1 MKKLRRISALIAII
15 LIGAGAA
22 IYTNKPKAIDKDVD
36 VGQITLYEE
45 GSSSTENLEASVP
58 KKDLTFGVLGDIHSN
73 IDSFQEAIEDF
84 HGINPNMDLLVLN
97 GDTVDQG
104 KEESYDSI
112 KNVINKNNV
121 LLPKIIIKN
130 IGNHEFY
137 DYEAGTNSAE
147 QVKTFINRYLEFA
160 GEEKVYHDKWVNG
173 YHFIS
178 LGSEDGNSKTTDSVR
193 AFISDTQQ
201 KWLKDK
207 LAEKYQKGKPIFVF
221 LHQHLNN
228 GNTGWIGVEQSKE
241 VRKILSKYPEVILFT
256 SHTHSDL
263 SNTSILLKQ
272 PFTMV
277 HTGAVSYTI
286 VYDNKLEGG
295 RKREPYIKG
304 LYIEVDGNKVSVNG
318 RNIKEKEWIFNKEIP
333 ME

>member
-1 MKKLRRISALIAII
+1 MKKLKRISAVIVIVLVGVAIS
-15 LIGAGAA
+15 
-22 IYTNKPKAIDKDVD
+22 IYLNKPKAIDK
-36 VGQITLYEE
+36 
-45 GSSSTENLEASVP
+45 STETVCSNEKAVSVDEP
-58 KKDLTFGVLGDIHSN
+58 VENTTQKKGITFGVLGDIHSN
-73 IDSFQEAIEDF
+73 VDSFQEAIEDL
-84 HGINPNMDLLVLN
+84 HSIDPKMDLLVLN

-104 KEESYDSI
+104 KEESYTSI
-112 KNVINKNNV
+112 KSVINKNKD

-147 QVKTFINRYLEFA
+147 QVKIFINRYLEFA
-160 GEEKVYHDKWVNG
+160 GEEKVYHDKWVGG

-201 KWLKDK
+201 KWLKEK
-207 LAEKYQKGKPIFVF
+207 LAERYEKGKPIFVF

-228 GNTGWIGVEQSKE
+228 GNEGWIGVEQSKE

-263 SNTSILLKQ
+263 NNSSILFKQ
-272 PFTMV
+272 PFTIV

-286 VYDNKLEGG
+286 VYDDNYEGG
-295 RKREPYIKG
+295 RKREPFIKG
-304 LYIEVDGNKVSVNG
+304 LYVKAEDDKVTING
-318 RNIKEKEWIFNKEIP
+318 RNIKDKQWIFSKEIDI
-333 ME
+333 E

>member
-1 MKKLRRISALIAII
+1 MKKFKRISAIIAIF
-15 LIGAGAA
+15 LIGATAA
-22 IYTNKPKAIDKDVD
+22 IYMNKPKAIDKNTELVISKGEVIDA
-36 VGQITLYEE
+36 EE
-45 GSSSTENLEASVP
+45 STESLAP
-58 KKDLTFGVLGDIHSN
+58 KKDLTFAVLGDIHSN
-73 IDSFQEAIEDF
+73 GDSFQKAIEDF
-84 HGINPNMDLLVLN
+84 HTINPRMDLLVLN

-104 KEESYDSI
+104 KEESYNSI
-112 KNVINKNNV
+112 KNVINKNKD
-121 LLPKIIIKN
+121 LLPKTIIKN

-137 DYEAGTNSAE
+137 DYDAGTNSAE

-160 GEEKVYHDKWVNG
+160 DEEKVYHDKWVNG

-207 LAEKYQKGKPIFVF
+207 LAEKYEKGKPIFVF
-221 LHQHLNN
+221 LHQHLND
-228 GNTGWIGVEQSKE
+228 GNTGWIGVEQSSE
-241 VRKILSKYPEVILFT
+241 VRKILSKYPEIILCT

-263 SNTSILLKQ
+263 NNSSILLKQ

-304 LYIEVDGNKVSVNG
+304 LYVEVDGNKVVING
-318 RNIKEKEWIFNKEIP
+318 RDIKENKWIFNKEIP
-333 ME
+333 VE

>member
-1 MKKLRRISALIAII
+1 MKKFRGISVAIAIV
-15 LIGAGAA
+15 LIGVVAA
-22 IYTNKPKAIDKDVD
+22 AYITKTKAVDKNTESA
-36 VGQITLYEE
+36 ISNEE
-45 GSSSTENLEASVP
+45 VTSTDENTESTTQ
-58 KKDLTFGVLGDIHSN
+58 KKDLTFAVLGDVHGN
-73 IDSFQEAIEDF
+73 IPSFQDAIEDL
-84 HGINPNMDLLVLN
+84 HNINPRMDLLVLN

-104 KEESYDSI
+104 KEDSYVSI
-112 KNVINKNNV
+112 KEAISKNKD
-121 LLPKIIIKN
+121 LLPKTIIKN

-137 DYEAGTNSAE
+137 DYEAGTNSPE

-160 GEEKVYHDKWVNG
+160 GEEKVYHDKWIND

-178 LGSEDGNSKTTDSVR
+178 LGSEDGNSKTIDSVR

-201 KWLKDK
+201 KWLKEK
-207 LAEKYQKGKPIFVF
+207 LSEKYQKGKPIFVF
-221 LHQHLNN
+221 LHQHLND

-263 SNTSILLKQ
+263 NNNSILFKQ

-286 VYDNKLEGG
+286 VYDDKSDGG
-295 RKREPYIKG
+295 RRREPYIKG
-304 LYIEVDGNKVSVNG
+304 LYVEVDGNKVVVNG
-318 RNIKEKEWIFNKEIP
+318 RNIKEKQWIFNKEIP

>member
-1 MKKLRRISALIAII
+1 MKKLRRIFVVIAIV
-15 LIGAGAA
+15 LIGVAA
-22 IYTNKPKAIDKDVD
+22 TIYMNKPKAIDK
-36 VGQITLYEE
+36 
-45 GSSSTENLEASVP
+45 STETVSSNEKAASVDEAVENTTLQ
-58 KKDLTFGVLGDIHSN
+58 KGITFGVLGDIHSN
-73 IDSFQEAIEDF
+73 LDSFQEAIEDLY
-84 HGINPNMDLLVLN
+84 GIDSKMDLLVLN

-104 KEESYDSI
+104 KEESYTSI
-112 KNVINKNNV
+112 KSVINKNKD

-160 GEEKVYHDKWVNG
+160 GEEKVYHDKWVRG

-207 LAEKYQKGKPIFVF
+207 LAEKYEKGKPIFVF
-221 LHQHLNN
+221 LHQHLND

-263 SNTSILLKQ
+263 NNSSILFKQ

-286 VYDNKLEGG
+286 VYSDNYEGG
-295 RKREPYIKG
+295 RKREPFIKG
-304 LYIEVDGNKVSVNG
+304 LYVEVDDNKVVING
-318 RNIKEKEWIFNKEIP
+318 RNIKDKQWIFNKEIP
-333 ME
+333 ID

>member
-1 MKKLRRISALIAII
+1 MKKLRRISAVIAIV
-15 LIGAGAA
+15 LIGVAGA
-22 IYTNKPKAIDKDVD
+22 IYMNKPKAIDK
-36 VGQITLYEE
+36 
-45 GSSSTENLEASVP
+45 STETVSSNEKTVSVDEPVENTMP
-58 KKDLTFGVLGDIHSN
+58 KKGITFGVLGDIHSN
-73 IDSFQEAIEDF
+73 VGSFQEAIEDLYS
-84 HGINPNMDLLVLN
+84 IDSKMDLLVLN

-104 KEESYDSI
+104 KEEAYTSI
-112 KNVINKNNV
+112 RNVMNKNKD
-121 LLPKIIIKN
+121 LMPKIIIKN

-160 GEEKVYHDKWVNG
+160 GEEKVYHDKWVGG

-193 AFISDTQQ
+193 ASISDVQQ

-207 LAEKYQKGKPIFVF
+207 LAEKYEKGKPIFVF

-263 SNTSILLKQ
+263 NNSSILFKQ

-286 VYDNKLEGG
+286 VYSDNYEGG
-295 RKREPYIKG
+295 RKREPFIKG
-304 LYIEVDGNKVSVNG
+304 LYVEVNDNKVTING
-318 RNIKEKEWIFNKEIP
+318 RNIKDKQWIFNKEIP
-333 ME
+333 LG

>member
-1 MKKLRRISALIAII
+1 MIKKMRRISFVIALF
-15 LIGAGAA
+15 LIGASAA
-22 IYTNKPKAIDKDVD
+22 IYINKSKAMNND
-36 VGQITLYEE
+36 
-45 GSSSTENLEASVP
+45 TENVISMEDTIATED
-58 KKDLTFGVLGDIHSN
+58 KKENTPLKNGITFGVLGDIHNN

-84 HGINPNMDLLVLN
+84 HNLDPTMDLLVLN

-104 KEESYDSI
+104 KEESYTAI
-112 KNVINKNNV
+112 KNVISKNEN

-137 DYEAGTNSAE
+137 NYEAGTNSSE
-147 QVKTFINRYLEFA
+147 QVKVFINRYLDFA
-160 GEEKVYHDKWVNG
+160 GEEKVYHDKWVGG

-193 AFISDTQQ
+193 AFISDDQQ

-207 LAEKYQKGKPIFVF
+207 LEEKYEKGKPIFVF

-263 SNTSILLKQ
+263 NDSSILFKQ
-272 PFTMV
+272 PFTMA

-286 VYDNKLEGG
+286 VYSDNYEGG
-295 RKREPYIKG
+295 RKREPFIKG
-304 LYIEVDGNKVSVNG
+304 LYVEVNDNKVTING
-318 RNIKEKEWIFNKEIP
+318 RNIKDKQWIFNKQVP

>member
-1 MKKLRRISALIAII
+1 MKKLRRISAVIAIV
-15 LIGAGAA
+15 LIGAAAA
-22 IYTNKPKAIDKDVD
+22 IYTNNPKAIDK
-36 VGQITLYEE
+36 
-45 GSSSTENLEASVP
+45 STETVSSNEKTVSVDEP
-58 KKDLTFGVLGDIHSN
+58 VENTTSKNGITFGVLGDIHSN
-73 IDSFQEAIEDF
+73 VDSFQEAIEDLYS
-84 HGINPNMDLLVLN
+84 IDSKMDLLVLN

-104 KEESYDSI
+104 KEESYASI
-112 KNVINKNNV
+112 KNVINKNKN
-121 LLPKIIIKN
+121 LLPEIIIKN

-160 GEEKVYHDKWVNG
+160 GEEKVYHDKWVGG

-207 LAEKYQKGKPIFVF
+207 LAEKYEKGKPIFVF

-263 SNTSILLKQ
+263 NDTSILFKQ
-272 PFTMV
+272 PFTMA

-286 VYDNKLEGG
+286 VYSDNYEGG
-295 RKREPYIKG
+295 RKREAFIKG
-304 LYIEVDGNKVSVNG
+304 LYVEVEDNKVTING
-318 RNIKEKEWIFNKEIP
+318 RNIKDKQWIFNKDIP
-333 ME
+333 IE

>member
-1 MKKLRRISALIAII
+1 MKKFRRISVAIAIV
-15 LIGAGAA
+15 LIGVIAA
-22 IYTNKPKAIDKDVD
+22 IYMNNPKAIDK
-36 VGQITLYEE
+36 
-45 GSSSTENLEASVP
+45 STESVISNEEVTSTDESTESTIP
-58 KKDLTFGVLGDIHSN
+58 KKDLAFAVLGDVHGN
-73 IDSFQEAIEDF
+73 IPSFQDAIEDL
-84 HGINPNMDLLVLN
+84 HNINPRMDLLVLN

-104 KEESYDSI
+104 KEESYVSI
-112 KNVINKNNV
+112 KEAISKNKD
-121 LLPKIIIKN
+121 LLPKTIIKN

-137 DYEAGTNSAE
+137 DYEAGSNSPE

-160 GEEKVYHDKWVNG
+160 GEEKVYHDKWIND

-201 KWLKDK
+201 KWLKEK
-207 LAEKYQKGKPIFVF
+207 LSEKYQKGKPIFVF
-221 LHQHLNN
+221 LHQHLND

-263 SNTSILLKQ
+263 NNSSILFKQ
-272 PFTMV
+272 PFTMI

-286 VYDNKLEGG
+286 VYDEKSDGG
-295 RKREPYIKG
+295 RRREPYIKG
-304 LYIEVDGNKVSVNG
+304 LYVEVDGNKVVVNG
-318 RNIKEKEWIFNKEIP
+318 RNIKENQWIFNKEIP

>member
-1 MKKLRRISALIAII
+1 MKKMRRISAVIAIT
-15 LIGAGAA
+15 LIGAAVA
-22 IYTNKPKAIDKDVD
+22 IYMNKPKAINK
-36 VGQITLYEE
+36 
-45 GSSSTENLEASVP
+45 STETIISNEEASANATNETEVP
-58 KKDLTFGVLGDIHSN
+58 KKGVTFGVLGDIHSN
-73 IDSFQEAIEDF
+73 EDSFQEAIEDL
-84 HGINPNMDLLVLN
+84 HTIDPKMDLLVLN
-97 GDTVDQG
+97 GDNVDQG
-104 KEESYDSI
+104 KEESYTSI
-112 KNVINKNNV
+112 KNVINKNKDI
-121 LLPKIIIKN
+121 LPKTIIKN

-147 QVKTFINRYLEFA
+147 QVKIFINRYLEFA
-160 GEEKVYHDKWVNG
+160 GEEKVYHDKWVGG

-207 LAEKYQKGKPIFVF
+207 LAEKYEKGKPIFLF

-263 SNTSILLKQ
+263 NNSSILLKQ

-286 VYDNKLEGG
+286 VYSDNYEGG
-295 RKREPYIKG
+295 RKREPFIKG
-304 LYIEVDGNKVSVNG
+304 LYVEVDGNKVTVNG
-318 RNIKEKEWIFNKEIP
+318 RNIKDKQWIFNKEIP

>member
-1 MKKLRRISALIAII
+1 MKKLRRIAVAIAIV
-15 LIGAGAA
+15 LIGAAAA
-22 IYTNKPKAIDKDVD
+22 IYMNKPKAIDK
-36 VGQITLYEE
+36 ITEPVISNEKAASNEE
-45 GSSSTENLEASVP
+45 TGENKAHNNG
-58 KKDLTFGVLGDIHSN
+58 LTFGVLGDIHSN
-73 IDSFQEAIEDF
+73 LDSFQEAIEDLY
-84 HGINPNMDLLVLN
+84 GIDSKMDLLVLN

-104 KEESYDSI
+104 KEESYTSI
-112 KNVINKNNV
+112 KSVINKNKD

-160 GEEKVYHDKWVNG
+160 GEEKVYHDKWVGG

-178 LGSEDGNSKTTDSVR
+178 LGSEDGNSNTTDSVR

-207 LAEKYQKGKPIFVF
+207 LAEKYEKGKPIFVF
-221 LHQHLNN
+221 LHQHLND

-263 SNTSILLKQ
+263 NNSSILFKQ

-286 VYDNKLEGG
+286 VYSDNYEGG
-295 RKREPYIKG
+295 RKREPFIKG
-304 LYIEVDGNKVSVNG
+304 LYVEVDDNKVVING
-318 RNIKEKEWIFNKEIP
+318 RNIKDKQWIFNKEIP
-333 ME
+333 ID

>member
-1 MKKLRRISALIAII
+1 MKKMRRIFAII
-15 LIGAGAA
+15 VILLIGVTAT
-22 IYTNKPKAIDKDVD
+22 IYMNKPKSRDK
-36 VGQITLYEE
+36 
-45 GSSSTENLEASVP
+45 STETVSLNEKEVSANESVEDTAS
-58 KKDLTFGVLGDIHSN
+58 KKGITFGVLGDIHN
-73 IDSFQEAIEDF
+73 NLDSFQEAIEDLYEIDS
-84 HGINPNMDLLVLN
+84 GIDLLVLN

-104 KEESYDSI
+104 KEESYSSI
-112 KNVINKNNV
+112 KNLMSKNKE

-160 GEEKVYHDKWVNG
+160 GEEKVYHDKWVGG

-178 LGSEDGNSKTTDSVR
+178 LGSEDGNSKTNDSVR

-207 LAEKYQKGKPIFVF
+207 LAEKYEKGRPIFVF

-228 GNTGWIGVEQSKE
+228 GNEGWIGVEQSSE

-263 SNTSILLKQ
+263 NNRSILLKQ

-277 HTGAVSYTI
+277 HTGAISYTI
-286 VYDNKLEGG
+286 VYGDNYEGG
-295 RKREPYIKG
+295 IKREPFIKG
-304 LYIEVDGNKVSVNG
+304 LYVKVEDDKVTVNG
-318 RNIKEKEWIFNKEIP
+318 RDIKNKQWIFNKEIP